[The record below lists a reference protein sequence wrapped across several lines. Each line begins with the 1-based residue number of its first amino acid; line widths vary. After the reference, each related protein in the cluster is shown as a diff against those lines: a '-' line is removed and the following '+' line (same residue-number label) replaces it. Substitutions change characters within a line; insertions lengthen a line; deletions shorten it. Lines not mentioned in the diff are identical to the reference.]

1 MKVAM
6 MIETGRSYPSFRDQ
20 NTHKGKK
27 KRAGNFSDQG
37 GDDDEAQRKAAGKIV
52 QAFPGNICVVRQ
64 LNIP

>member
-52 QAFPGNICVVRQ
+52 
-64 LNIP
+64 